1 MLPQSMVQNVAWG
14 TDRWELKRSLASLR
28 PANIALK
35 TSRETRALALWLA
48 LLVLVSVPIG
58 FGYVWLRIRVLELG
72 YQRSTTRSIV
82 QKFEMERQ
90 RLMAEVETLE
100 SPGRLE
106 KVAVARLAMV
116 RPSPAQQ
123 AVLP

>member
-1 MLPQSMVQNVAWG
+1 MLPQSMANVSWG
-14 TDRWELKRSLASLR
+14 NDRWELRRSLASLR
-28 PANIALK
+28 PPNIALK
-35 TSRETRALALWLA
+35 ASRETRAFAFWLVA
-48 LLVLVSVPIG
+48 LVLLCVLIG

-72 YQRSTTRSIV
+72 YDRSATRSII
-82 QKFEMERQ
+82 KKLEMEGQ
-90 RLMAEVETLE
+90 RLTAEVETLE

-106 KVAVARLAMV
+106 KVALARLEMV

>member
-35 TSRETRALALWLA
+35 TSRETRALALWIA